1 MTGLSSC
8 PLSIWCKYY
17 TIINSVCN
25 PPPPPPSFSRTK
37 DNFTGGTL
45 LIDFSIVCLPR
56 WRRVGVTKYRV
67 RSART
72 LYSHIVPPLFSLAL
86 GRFAVAVF
94 KGYKYI
100 SIIIK
105 GIAEHIL
112 DYFIIYIYTGVG
124 SGGGGGARGAC
135 APPHTFLNGGG
146 GQ

>member
-1 MTGLSSC
+1 M
-8 PLSIWCKYY
+8 
-17 TIINSVCN
+17 
-25 PPPPPPSFSRTK
+25 
-37 DNFTGGTL
+37 
-45 LIDFSIVCLPR
+45 
-56 WRRVGVTKYRV
+56 GVTKYRV
-67 RSART
+67 TSART

-124 SGGGGGARGAC
+124 SGGGGGGGARGAIVC
-135 APPHTFLNGGG
+135 LCPSTFNPTFLFST
-146 GQ
+146 